1 MAQETALRQLCLKL
15 RKNVVGDDEDKEE
28 DEALIEGEMDDE
40 VKKGKG
46 GCRAE
51 EGRREMAATRRSGM
65 LGCQR
70 G

>member
-1 MAQETALRQLCLKL
+1 M
-15 RKNVVGDDEDKEE
+15 GDDDDMEEDE